1 MQTTLIVT
9 YDHETDKYI
18 VRNNDTSKTY
28 IVKNENTSKIGIEIE
43 FENFNDVKDF
53 ILTTIRFDH
62 LLKKGNKQSK
72 ND

>member
-1 MQTTLIVT
+1 MKTTIIVT

-43 FENFNDVKDF
+43 FKNFNDVKDF
-53 ILTTIRFDH
+53 IQTTIRFDN
-62 LLKKGNKQSK
+62 LLKKGSK
-72 ND
+72 NA